1 MTFLNNALDN
11 LMIKRLFFFAMAVAI
26 CGPSFAQ
33 DVPGAVMFH
42 IYSSHTSFPDS
53 ARRNGHL
60 YDSVLYTTAE
70 HYNDSTVLI
79 IAPKNLDAKKKVDM
93 VFWFHGWRNSVD
105 NAAAY
110 YELTKQFIEAKRN
123 AVLVLAETAKNSP
136 DSYGGKLERPGDFKA
151 LVADVMQ
158 GLRSKGL
165 VSAGCQP
172 GHILLGGHSGA
183 YEVMAMIIKNGGMP
197 IDETMLFDSLYGKT
211 EIFMDWIKAD
221 KNHRFIHLY
230 TDFGYG
236 PKEESAHMNKLLDT
250 AHISYFM
257 VEEKDLKPEMYEKY
271 PLIYVHS
278 LKQHNDIVNQ
288 DNFRLMLE
296 NTPFLKPGM

>member
-1 MTFLNNALDN
+1 
-11 LMIKRLFFFAMAVAI
+11 MIKKLLLLAALVTAVY
-26 CGPSFAQ
+26 GTSFSQ

-53 ARRNGHL
+53 ARMHGHL

-93 VFWFHGWRNSVD
+93 VFWFHGWRNNVD
-105 NAAAY
+105 TAAAF
-110 YELTKQFIEAKRN
+110 YELTKQFIESKRN
-123 AVLVLAETAKNSP
+123 AVLVLAEAAKNSP
-136 DSYGGKLERPGDFKA
+136 DSYGGKLEKPGDFKA

-158 GLRSKGL
+158 GLKDKGL
-165 VSAGCQP
+165 VSKGCEP

-183 YEVMAMIIKNGGMP
+183 YEVMAMIIKNGNVP
-197 IDETMLFDSLYGKT
+197 IDEDMLFDSLYGKT

-230 TDFGYG
+230 TDHGG
-236 PKEESAHMNKLLDT
+236 TLEESRHMNKLLDT
-250 AHISYFM
+250 AGIKYFM
-257 VEEKDLKPEMYEKY
+257 VEEKDLKPGMYDKY
-271 PLIYVHS
+271 PLIYIHS

-288 DNFRLMLE
+288 DNFRWMLE
-296 NTPFLKPGM
+296 NTPFLKPL

>member
-1 MTFLNNALDN
+1 
-11 LMIKRLFFFAMAVAI
+11 MIKKLLLLVALAI
-26 CGPSFAQ
+26 TACAASSAQ
-33 DVPGAVMFH
+33 DVPGAVIFH
-42 IYSSHTSFPDS
+42 IYSSYTSFPDTG
-53 ARRNGHL
+53 RMHGHL

-79 IAPKNLDAKKKVDM
+79 IAPKNLDAKKKVDLI
-93 VFWFHGWRNSVD
+93 FWFHGWRNSVD

-110 YELTKQFIEAKRN
+110 YELTNQFIESKRN

-158 GLRSKGL
+158 GLLNKGL
-165 VSAGCQP
+165 VAKGCAP

-197 IDETMLFDSLYGKT
+197 IDEAMLFDSLYGKT
-211 EIFMDWIKAD
+211 GIFMDWIKAD

-230 TDFGYG
+230 TDYGYG
-236 PKEESAHMNKLLDT
+236 PKEESARMNKMLDS
-250 AHISYFM
+250 AGISYFM
-257 VEEKDLKPEMYEKY
+257 VEEKDLNPEMYDKY
-271 PLIYVHS
+271 PLIYIHS

-288 DNFRLMLE
+288 GNFRMMLE
-296 NTPFLKPGM
+296 NTPFLKPLM

>member
-1 MTFLNNALDN
+1 
-11 LMIKRLFFFAMAVAI
+11 MIKKLLLLTTWVIAACAA
-26 CGPSFAQ
+26 SYSQ
-33 DVPGAVMFH
+33 DVPGAVIFH

-53 ARRNGHL
+53 GRMHGHL

-79 IAPKNLDAKKKVDM
+79 IAPKNLDAKKKVDNI
-93 VFWFHGWRNSVD
+93 FWFHGWRNSVD

-110 YELTKQFIEAKRN
+110 YELTKQFIESKRN

-158 GLRSKGL
+158 GLKEKGL
-165 VSAGCQP
+165 VAKGCQP

-183 YEVMAMIIKNGGMP
+183 YEVMAMIIKNGAMP
-197 IDETMLFDSLYGKT
+197 IDEAMLFDSLYGKT

-221 KNHRFIHLY
+221 KDHRFIHLY
-230 TDFGYG
+230 TDYGYG

-250 AHISYFM
+250 AGIKYFM
-257 VEEKDLKPEMYEKY
+257 VEETALKPEMYGKY

-296 NTPFLKPGM
+296 NTPFLKPVM

>member
-1 MTFLNNALDN
+1 MIRKLLLLAALV
-11 LMIKRLFFFAMAVAI
+11 ITVCTA
-26 CGPSFAQ
+26 SFSQ
-33 DVPGAVMFH
+33 DVPGSVMFH

-70 HYNDSTVLI
+70 HYSDSTALI
-79 IAPKNLDAKKKVDM
+79 IAPKNLDAKKKVDL

-110 YELTKQFIEAKRN
+110 YELTKQFIESKRN

-136 DSYGGKLERPGDFKA
+136 DSYGGKLEKTGDFKA

-158 GLRSKGL
+158 GLRNKELITKG
-165 VSAGCQP
+165 GEP

-183 YEVMAMIIKNGGMP
+183 YEVMAMIIKNGSMP
-197 IDETMLFDSLYGKT
+197 IDEAMLFDSLYGKT
-211 EIFMDWIKAD
+211 EIFMDWIKASKD
-221 KNHRFIHLY
+221 HRFIHLY
-230 TDFGYG
+230 TDYGYG

-250 AHISYFM
+250 AGIKYFM
-257 VEEKDLKPEMYEKY
+257 VEEKDLKPEMYAKY
-271 PLIYVHS
+271 PLIYVHT

-296 NTPFLKPGM
+296 NTPFLNPGM

>member
-1 MTFLNNALDN
+1 
-11 LMIKRLFFFAMAVAI
+11 MIKRLFFFAIAI
-26 CGPSFAQ
+26 ATCGLSFAQ
-33 DVPGAVMFH
+33 GVPGAVTFH

-53 ARRNGHL
+53 GRMHGHL
-60 YDSVLYTTAE
+60 YDSVLYSTAE

-93 VFWFHGWRNSVD
+93 IFWFHGWRNNVD
-105 NAAAY
+105 TAAAF
-110 YELTKQFIEAKRN
+110 YELTKQFIASKRN
-123 AVLVLAETAKNSP
+123 AVLVLAEAARNSP
-136 DSYGGKLERPGDFKA
+136 DSYGGKLERPDDFKA

-158 GLRSKGL
+158 GLKAKAL
-165 VSAGCQP
+165 VSKSCEP
-172 GHILLGGHSGA
+172 GHILLGGHSGG

-197 IDETMLFDSLYGKT
+197 IDEAMMFDSLYGKT

-230 TDFGYG
+230 TDHGG
-236 PKEESAHMNKLLDT
+236 TLEESKHMNQLLDQEK
-250 AHISYFM
+250 ISYFM
-257 VEEKDLKPEMYEKY
+257 VEEKDLKPDMYAKY
-271 PLIYVHS
+271 RLIYVHT

-296 NTPFLKPGM
+296 NTPFLKPVI